1 MNAAREVDVTFLM
14 ADLSGFTALT
24 EVHGD
29 FHAVS
34 VTTRFSDIA
43 RAALAPAARL
53 VERVGDQ
60 VLIVSPD
67 ATGALQTAVELV
79 RVIADEPFFPRFRA
93 GLHSGRAVERDG
105 SYFGRTLNLT
115 ARVTAHARA
124 GQILCTE
131 SVVTAAQQLQD
142 VEIRP
147 IGSVRFK
154 NIADPVPVFDVL
166 LREREGAMVAID
178 PVCRMQVRRDTAPA
192 HVELDGR
199 LYYFCSSGCA
209 EAFAGRPEQYAKQ

>member
-1 MNAAREVDVTFLM
+1 MTFLM

-24 EVHGD
+24 VVHGD

-34 VTTRFSDIA
+34 VTTRFSEIA
-43 RAALAPAARL
+43 RAALAPSARL

-67 ATGALQTAVELV
+67 AKGALQTAVELV
-79 RVIADEPFFPRFRA
+79 RAIADEPFFPRFRA

-105 SYFGRTLNLT
+105 SYFGTTLNVT

-131 SVVTAAQQLQD
+131 GVAAVARQLQD

-147 IGSVRFK
+147 IGPVRFK
-154 NIADPVPVFDVL
+154 NLADSVPVFDVL
-166 LREREGAMVAID
+166 LRKGRDDMVPVD
-178 PVCRMQVRRDTAPA
+178 PVCRMQVRRDSAPA

-199 LYYFCSSGCA
+199 MYYFCSSGCLK
-209 EAFAGRPEQYAKQ
+209 AFAERPEHYSAQ

>member
-1 MNAAREVDVTFLM
+1 MKPAREVDVTFLM

-34 VTTRFSDIA
+34 VTTRFSEVA
-43 RAALAPAARL
+43 GAALAPSARL

-67 ATGALQTAVELV
+67 AKGALQTAVELFQA
-79 RVIADEPFFPRFRA
+79 IGDEPSFPRFRA
-93 GLHSGRAVERDG
+93 GLHSGRVVERDG
-105 SYFGRTLNLT
+105 SYFGTTLNLT
-115 ARVTAHARA
+115 ARLTGHALA
-124 GQILCTE
+124 GQMLCTE
-131 SVVTAAQQLQD
+131 GVAAVARQLQD

-147 IGSVRFK
+147 IGPIRFK

-166 LREREGAMVAID
+166 LRKGRSEMVAID

-199 LYYFCSSGCA
+199 MYYFCSSGCLK
-209 EAFAGRPEQYAKQ
+209 AFAERPEHYSTQ